1 MKRTAL
7 MIASALILGA
17 LANNTFA
24 NVRDN
29 TTEKLREF
37 QKVYLVTYPTGET
50 ERILVVYQGFHK
62 RRQWQT
68 GSAATWTAKKL
79 KPFDD
84 RQCHWITASWVQR
97 KAYFL
102 SYSGARGEI
111 GDFEKVFDTSEAQH
125 SGPDHWY
132 EFFYHKTCGDARS
145 SYLEQVNRSKQTL
158 QREFDDIVQKAHPQ
172 SLGFLK
178 GKLKI
183 VELQEQR

>member
-7 MIASALILGA
+7 MIASALMLGA
-17 LANNTFA
+17 LANNTLA
-24 NVRDN
+24 NLRDN
-29 TTEKLREF
+29 TTEKLREAH
-37 QKVYLVTYPTGET
+37 KVYLVTYPTGET

-62 RRQWQT
+62 RRQWQS
-68 GSAATWTAKKL
+68 GESASLTWKRWH
-79 KPFDD
+79 PVDD
-84 RQCHWITASWVQR
+84 RKCHWETSSWVQR

-111 GDFEKVFDTSEAQH
+111 GDFEKVFETSEAQDA
-125 SGPDHWY
+125 GPDHWY
-132 EFFYHKTCGDARS
+132 EVFYHQTCGDVRS
-145 SYLEQVNRSKQTL
+145 SYLKDVNRSKHTL
-158 QREFDDIVQKAHPQ
+158 QQEFDTIVQKVHPQ